1 MIADVLAS
9 QDVAKLEQ
17 SLRQVHGQ
25 RSGISTDYFMM
36 NVGDVNR
43 VKPDRRVIGFLRDAL
58 GRTVSQSE
66 AQSLV
71 IAVCPEF
78 TTEYPGITP
87 RALDLA
93 VWEWESN
100 WNDSAPSTL
109 TMRQDLE
116 QRIVATERRLEHL
129 RQRLK
134 QLPP

>member
-1 MIADVLAS
+1 
-9 QDVAKLEQ
+9 
-17 SLRQVHGQ
+17 
-25 RSGISTDYFMM
+25 MM